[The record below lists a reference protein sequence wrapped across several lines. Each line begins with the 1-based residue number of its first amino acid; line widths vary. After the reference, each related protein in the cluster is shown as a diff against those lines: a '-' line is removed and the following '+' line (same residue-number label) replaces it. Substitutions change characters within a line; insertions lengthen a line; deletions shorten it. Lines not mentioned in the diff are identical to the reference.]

1 MKSLKILIIDSSG
14 IFGIQIKKLL
24 HSFLKL
30 SGETMTANNAK
41 EGIIEIQK
49 KFFDLIIINYH
60 NYHMSEIERIKKIKK
75 ISPESKII
83 LMTAFASTLEAK
95 RAVNFTGADDFVERI
110 FTEIDLER
118 KIEKL
123 FG

>member
-49 KFFDLIIINYH
+49 NFFDLIIVNYH
-60 NYHMSEIERIKKIKK
+60 NYH
-75 ISPESKII
+75 I
-83 LMTAFASTLEAK
+83 LETITIYWK
-95 RAVNFTGADDFVERI
+95 
-110 FTEIDLER
+110 
-118 KIEKL
+118 
-123 FG
+123 